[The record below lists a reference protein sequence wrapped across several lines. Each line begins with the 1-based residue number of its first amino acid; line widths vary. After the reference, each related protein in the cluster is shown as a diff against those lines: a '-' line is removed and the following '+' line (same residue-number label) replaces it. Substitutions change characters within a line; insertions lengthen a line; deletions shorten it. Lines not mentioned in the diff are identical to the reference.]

1 MSLGQMSLGQ
11 MTLCQTTHG
20 QMPVGQMTGVIAVL
34 PKDSDV
40 LVAFGQR
47 LFDQKLR
54 NKQNQLLD
62 RHLAKC
68 LLAK

>member
-1 MSLGQMSLGQ
+1 MTVVQMTLVQMTLGQ
-11 MTLCQTTHG
+11 MTLG
-20 QMPVGQMTGVIAVL
+20 QMPVGKMTGVIAVL

-40 LVAFGQR
+40 LMAFGQR

-54 NKQNQLLD
+54 NKQKQLLD